1 MLRQIPGPDM
11 IIICPQLRALVMSD
25 LSLARGHQRGLSGAD
40 GPLARKQVHLLTK
53 ALVQDLPITISWVFY
68 NPFFLLGVLGSA
80 LLQSHLLSPLE
91 TN

>member
-11 IIICPQLRALVMSD
+11 IIICPQLHALVMSD
-25 LSLARGHQRGLSGAD
+25 LALARGHRRALSGAD

-68 NPFFLLGVLGSA
+68 YPFFFLGVVGPA
-80 LLQSHLLSPLE
+80 LLQSHLLSLLE
-91 TN
+91 TS